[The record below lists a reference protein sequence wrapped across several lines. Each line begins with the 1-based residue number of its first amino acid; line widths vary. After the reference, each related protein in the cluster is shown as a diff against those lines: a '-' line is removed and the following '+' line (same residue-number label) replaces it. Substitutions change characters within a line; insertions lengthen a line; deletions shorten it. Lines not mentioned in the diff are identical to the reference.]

1 MSNATDKSHFDER
14 EQQYITIVKK
24 YTKQEVDT
32 FADMFSILVMA
43 LEDELGTGF
52 PWRAVYVLGAWK

>member
-1 MSNATDKSHFDER
+1 M
-14 EQQYITIVKK
+14 TIVKK

-43 LEDELGTGF
+43 LEDNSEQDFLGELYRGLEVTT
-52 PWRAVYVLGAWK
+52 RASSSRLTTFASLCLR